1 MIHSGFESL
10 FDEMFNDFND
20 EIFGRRPMLPAHGG
34 GRGHNLMKTDVSET
48 EQAYNLE
55 IDLPGFA
62 KEDIKIK
69 FDEGMLTISAEKSED
84 IEERED
90 KNGKPRKNG
99 SRLIRKERHFGSMSR
114 SWYVGDDIKKD
125 EIKASY
131 KNGVLSLTVPK
142 AEPKKDL
149 PEEQKYIAI
158 EG

>member
-1 MIHSGFESL
+1 MIQSGFESL
-10 FDEMFNDFND
+10 FDEMFNDFDD

-125 EIKASY
+125 GIKASY

>member
-1 MIHSGFESL
+1 MIQSGFESL
-10 FDEMFNDFND
+10 FDEMFNDFDD

>member
-10 FDEMFNDFND
+10 FDEMFNDFDD

-34 GRGHNLMKTDVSET
+34 GPRRDLMRTDVSET
-48 EQAYNLE
+48 EQAFNLE
-55 IDLPGFA
+55 VDLPGFN

-69 FDEGMLTISAEKSED
+69 FDEGMLTISAEHH
-84 IEERED
+84 EEVEEHTD

-99 SRLIRKERHFGSMSR
+99 KLIRKERHFGAMSR
-114 SWYVGDDIKKD
+114 SWYVGEDIKK
-125 EIKASY
+125 EGIKASY

-142 AEPKKDL
+142 AEPKKEL

>member
-10 FDEMFNDFND
+10 FDEMFNDFDD
-20 EIFGRRPMLPAHGG
+20 EIFGRRPMLPALGG
-34 GRGHNLMKTDVSET
+34 GRGHNFMKTDVSET

-55 IDLPGFA
+55 IDLPGFT

-84 IEERED
+84 VEERED

>member
-10 FDEMFNDFND
+10 FDEMFNDFDD

-34 GRGHNLMKTDVSET
+34 GRGLGLMRTDVSET

-55 IDLPGFA
+55 IDLPGFK

-69 FDEGMLTISAEKSED
+69 LDDGKLTISAEKSED
-84 IEERED
+84 VEERED

-125 EIKASY
+125 DIKASY

-142 AEPKKDL
+142 AEPKQEL
-149 PEEQKYIAI
+149 PEDQKYIAI

>member
-10 FDEMFNDFND
+10 FDEMFNDFDD

-55 IDLPGFA
+55 IDLPGFT

-84 IEERED
+84 VEERED

>member
-10 FDEMFNDFND
+10 FDEMFNDFDD
-20 EIFGRRPMLPAHGG
+20 EIFGRRPMLPPHAG
-34 GRGHNLMKTDVSET
+34 GRGRDLMRTDVSET

-55 IDLPGFA
+55 IDLPGFK

-84 IEERED
+84 VEERED

-114 SWYVGDDIKKD
+114 SWYVGDDIKKED
-125 EIKASY
+125 IKAAY
-131 KNGVLSLTVPK
+131 KDGVLSLTVPK
-142 AEPKKDL
+142 AEPKPEL
-149 PEEQKYIAI
+149 PEEQKFIAI

>member
-10 FDEMFNDFND
+10 FDEMFNDFD
-20 EIFGRRPMLPAHGG
+20 DGIFGRRPMLPAHGG
-34 GRGHNLMKTDVSET
+34 MRGRDLMRTDVSET

-55 IDLPGFA
+55 IDLPGFN

-69 FDEGMLTISAEKSED
+69 FDEGMLTINAEKNED

-125 EIKASY
+125 GIKASY

>member
-10 FDEMFNDFND
+10 FDEMFNDFD
-20 EIFGRRPMLPAHGG
+20 DGIFGRRPMLPAHGG
-34 GRGHNLMKTDVSET
+34 GRGRDLMRTDVSET

-55 IDLPGFA
+55 IDLPGFN

-84 IEERED
+84 VEERED

-114 SWYVGDDIKKD
+114 SWYVGDDIKKED
-125 EIKASY
+125 IKASY
-131 KNGVLSLTVPK
+131 NNGVLSLTVPK
-142 AEPKKDL
+142 AEPKKEL
-149 PEEQKYIAI
+149 PEDQKYIAI

>member
-1 MIHSGFESL
+1 MIQSGFESL
-10 FDEMFNDFND
+10 FDEMFNDFDD

-55 IDLPGFA
+55 IDLPGFS

-69 FDEGMLTISAEKSED
+69 FDEGMLTISAGKSED

-125 EIKASY
+125 GIKASY

>member
-10 FDEMFNDFND
+10 FDEMFNDFDD

-55 IDLPGFA
+55 IDLPGFN

-69 FDEGMLTISAEKSED
+69 FDEGVLTISAEKSED
-84 IEERED
+84 VEERED

-99 SRLIRKERHFGSMSR
+99 SHLIRKERHFGSMSR
-114 SWYVGDDIKKD
+114 SWYIGDDIKRE

-131 KNGVLSLTVPK
+131 NNGVLSLTVPK
-142 AEPKKDL
+142 AEPKKEL
-149 PEEQKYIAI
+149 PDEQKYIAI